1 MYFFFALC
9 ALHFMQNF
17 VTLVDPRPGLLFAS
31 KVQRVAN
38 VADDASVLE
47 MEFGREIKR
56 SHHAA
61 ETPSWARGSGHFG
74 RNASGL
80 HRPLRRP
87 GRFCGFSLEL
97 FLDRALRVDLSRSRR
112 RAVAL
117 SSSDM
122 L

>member
-47 MEFGREIKR
+47 MEFGREIKLSR
-56 SHHAA
+56 HAA
-61 ETPSWARGSGHFG
+61 ETPSCARSSAERASASESSPANGETGLRLRRKPRCTRAENGSGVL
-74 RNASGL
+74 S
-80 HRPLRRP
+80 P
-87 GRFCGFSLEL
+87 FSC
-97 FLDRALRVDLSRSRR
+97 S
-112 RAVAL
+112 
-117 SSSDM
+117 
-122 L
+122 